1 MFKDHESFSLRVHD
15 HFINSHNLISWLCL
29 DIVGRNLML
38 VTTESLTTL
47 RLFLLIVPESWI
59 TWGWDVSDRSAHML
73 LTLSQHSCRHC
84 LKYCSNIWEN
94 TPLAS
99 RNIAGFYCWHSCEVE
114 LKSTLQA
121 CLGKYKELG
130 LLLAFCSHIRTVSQ
144 WVLAAWCCRKVG
156 DICVITRL

>member
-1 MFKDHESFSLRVHD
+1 MSWYCWEKFDVGHYWVIDNTQTF
-15 HFINSHNLISWLCL
+15 FINS
-29 DIVGRNLML
+29 
-38 VTTESLTTL
+38 
-47 RLFLLIVPESWI
+47 SWI
-59 TWGWDVSDRSAHML
+59 LTWGWDVSGRSAHML
-73 LTLSQHSCRHC
+73 LTFPQHSCRYC

-130 LLLAFCSHIRTVSQ
+130 LLLAFCYHIRTVSQ